1 MREARRGSV
10 GEADE
15 GSSGGKLRGSGWL
28 IACGD
33 GGASQFTV
41 SLQTAYFLEIWG
53 CHSPSPPSFKRHM
66 VRAGVRELH
75 YTAFCSKQCAAAQK
89 DELPGTHAHSL
100 TGLC

>member
-33 GGASQFTV
+33 EGLLSSQ
-41 SLQTAYFLEIWG
+41 SHCQLHILEIWG
-53 CHSPSPPSFKRHM
+53 CRSPGPPSFKRHM

-75 YTAFCSKQCAAAQK
+75 FTVFCSKQSAAAQK

-100 TGLC
+100 TGLR